1 MSQQNLLI
9 IGSGIAGLAC
19 AWLLRERYHIKL
31 IEKNDYLGGHSHT
44 VTFTDTDS
52 QTPVAVD
59 TGFMVFNPG
68 NYPQLIALFKE
79 LGIASYDT
87 DMSFAA
93 SINYEREYSSSAL
106 FGQKKNFFRPQHWHF
121 LSEIV
126 RFNTLAKRS
135 LAKNAETLTLNLGDY
150 LQHYKFSQVFQ
161 KDYILPMAAAI
172 WSCSTETMQHFPVAS
187 FLRFFANHGL
197 LNNLQRPI
205 WQTVQGGSQ
214 SYVKKIHDDL
224 QKLGHEIYCN
234 QPAERLVRNA
244 NGVQVYSQNGQIFHG
259 EQVILA
265 CHADEA
271 LALLAAPSPSEKA
284 LLGSFPYQH
293 NRTFLHRDATLMPK
307 NRAVWAS
314 WNYLSRKKVEN
325 PEKSQ
330 VFVTYWMNRLQN
342 LPTQDNVFVSLN
354 PPQTPEKVIKVMDYH
369 HPSYDHAALQAQ
381 QRLPSLNG
389 QQRTWYC
396 GSYFGYGF
404 HEDALKA
411 ALQVVKGLGGTIP
424 WQSPAPSEIPPN
436 RTPAEAL

>member
-1 MSQQNLLI
+1 MSQENLLI

-19 AWLLRERYHIKL
+19 AWLLRERYHIQL

-44 VTFTDTDS
+44 VTFADG

-79 LGIASYDT
+79 LGVTSYDT

-93 SINYEREYSSSAL
+93 SIHGELEYSSSAL

-126 RFNTLAKRS
+126 RFNTLAKKS
-135 LAKNAETLTLNLGDY
+135 LAKNAETLTLTLGDY
-150 LQHYKFSQVFQ
+150 LSTHKFSQAFQ
-161 KDYILPMAAAI
+161 NNYILPMAAAI
-172 WSCSTETMQHFPVAS
+172 WSCSTEMMQHFPVES

-205 WQTVQGGSQ
+205 WQTVQGGSH

-224 QKLGHEIYCN
+224 QKLGHEIYFN
-234 QPAERLVRNA
+234 QPAERLVRAA
-244 NGVQVYSQNGQIFHG
+244 NSVQVHSQNGQIFHG

-271 LALLAAPSPSEKA
+271 LALLAAPSHWENK
-284 LLGSFPYQH
+284 LLGSFHYQH

-314 WNYLSRKKVEN
+314 WNYLSRKQAEDSQ
-325 PEKSQ
+325 KSE

-369 HPSYDHAALQAQ
+369 HPSYDRAALQAQ
-381 QRLPSLNG
+381 QHLPTLNG

-424 WQSPAPSEIPPN
+424 WQVPQPADTLPTL
-436 RTPAEAL
+436 TPAEAL